1 VHKDLDALCSS
12 LDALATAV
20 RAGWTGDQTF
30 CEAWGWNCP
39 SITRHD
45 LAAIADRLS
54 LDIRNAN
61 PDLLPEREAKQ
72 VSDFPRRLQL
82 LQTHTLPQLWGG
94 NNGVAVSA
102 YTATL
107 STLRETLAPVI
118 GWQLMPD
125 NKLMPAQLSRKLRSV
140 QADLEQ
146 LLPNKEIIAKQ
157 LEEIR
162 DAHEAAETLPIDMKA
177 LSDARKETTA
187 AAAEAAASAAAAKK
201 DAETAESSV
210 MEMRSKHSEADKLVA
225 QCEEAY
231 RITTTKGLAAA
242 FDQRATRLAS
252 SMWVWVIGLVVA
264 LAVGSMLGAERIHQL
279 SQALGEKDP
288 QWGVVWLNLLLSVI
302 SVGAP
307 IWFAWIA
314 TKQVG
319 QRFRLAEDYGY
330 KASVAKAYEGYRK
343 EAARIDVDFEH
354 RLFNSA
360 LTRLEEAPLR
370 LVERESHGS
379 PWHEFATSPVFR
391 KALDSMPDLR
401 EAFNRLV
408 TRLNSQYD
416 TPGSAHETTQ
426 KKSDA

>member
-1 VHKDLDALCSS
+1 MHKDLEALCKS

-20 RAGWTGDQTF
+20 RAGWSGDQTF

-39 SITRHD
+39 SITRQD
-45 LAAIADRLS
+45 LAGISERLA

-61 PDLLPEREAKQ
+61 PELLPEREAKQ
-72 VSDFPRRLQL
+72 ISDFPRRLQL

-107 STLRETLAPVI
+107 STLRETLVPII

-125 NKLMPAQLSRKLRSV
+125 NKLMPAQLARKLRAV

-146 LLPNKEIIAKQ
+146 LLPNKEIVAKQ
-157 LEEIR
+157 LDEIR
-162 DAHEAAETLPIDMKA
+162 EAHDAAETLPIDLKA
-177 LSDARKETTA
+177 LSDARKQTTA
-187 AAAEAAASAAAAKK
+187 AAAEAAAAATAAKK
-201 DAETAESSV
+201 DAGAAELSV
-210 MEMRSKHSEADKLVA
+210 IDMRSKHSVADKLVA

-242 FDQRATRLAS
+242 FDQRAARLAS
-252 SMWVWVIGLVVA
+252 SMWVWVIGLVTA
-264 LAVGSMLGAERIHQL
+264 LAIGSMLGAERIHQL

-288 QWGVVWLNLLLSVI
+288 WWGVVWLNLLLSVVA
-302 SVGAP
+302 VGAP

-330 KASVAKAYEGYRK
+330 KASVAKAYEGYRR
-343 EAARIDVDFEH
+343 EAARIDEDFEY

-370 LVERESHGS
+370 LVEQETHGS

-401 EAFNRLV
+401 EAFNRV
-408 TRLNSQYD
+408 VARLNPQYEA
-416 TPGSAHETTQ
+416 PNPPQEVIE
-426 KKSDA
+426 KKGGV